1 MISLVRRWLEAI
13 PIKQKQVIM
22 RRFGLGHAR
31 PATLDELADEMGL
44 TRERVR
50 QIQQEGLVRLKK
62 TLMARGISKDSLL

>member
-1 MISLVRRWLEAI
+1 MIALVRRWLDTI

-22 RRFGLGHAR
+22 RRFGLGHAH

-62 TLMARGISKDSLL
+62 TMMARGISKDSLL

>member
-1 MISLVRRWLEAI
+1 
-13 PIKQKQVIM
+13 M
-22 RRFGLGHAR
+22 RRFGLGYAN

-62 TLMARGISKDSLL
+62 TLMARGINKDSLILFPRWFGD